1 MEQTPAP
8 AAGEPHEDVVTET
21 LSPDALRAYRAVVST
36 SSTDATALGAVL
48 GVSVPEAAILLD
60 YLVRSGFVSRLAEDA
75 GADGAGGAGFARFTA
90 VPPSV
95 AMGGA
100 VSAQESAAAQA
111 RSELDRLEE
120 MYRTVSMEGGADDIV
135 QVVRGADTVAEWF
148 TRVQAGAVHE
158 VCAFVQY
165 PVAVTAA
172 DENDIED
179 ELVARGVR
187 YRVLLERSMLE
198 AYPAGLDAFAASLAA
213 GEEARAVDALP
224 LRMIIVDRQLAFLP
238 VLSDRERAF
247 AAALIVRPSALLTG
261 LIALFDTV
269 WSTATP
275 VVLDAGSADPAVGV
289 VDDTDA
295 RLLSFLL
302 AGQTD
307 EAAASHLGVSLRT
320 VQRRVRELMDRA
332 GVRTRVQLGW
342 HAARAGWDGAG
353 SHGAARA
360 GEDLPADE

>member
-1 MEQTPAP
+1 MEQAP
-8 AAGEPHEDVVTET
+8 DSPAGEPFDGERTRP
-21 LSPDALRAYRAVVST
+21 LSPEALRAYRAVVAT
-36 SSTDATALGAVL
+36 SSTDAAALAPIL
-48 GVSVPEAAILLD
+48 HVSGERAAELLD
-60 YLVRSGFVSRLAEDA
+60 ELVSRGFASPLAEE
-75 GADGAGGAGFARFTA
+75 ADVARYTA

-95 AMGGA
+95 AMGAAVAAQEGA
-100 VSAQESAAAQA
+100 VA
-111 RSELDRLEE
+111 RARAELDRLEE

-148 TRVQAGAVHE
+148 ARVQAGATRE

-172 DENDIED
+172 DQNDIED

-213 GEEARAVDALP
+213 GEEARAVDVLP
-224 LRMIIVDRQLAFLP
+224 LRMILVDRELAFLP

-275 VVLDAGSADPAVGV
+275 VVLDAGAADPAVGV
-289 VDDTDA
+289 VDDMDA

-320 VQRRVRELMDRA
+320 VQRRVRDLMDRA

-353 SHGAARA
+353 SH
-360 GEDLPADE
+360 

>member
-1 MEQTPAP
+1 MDGASASPTD
-8 AAGEPHEDVVTET
+8 EPFEGVLGAS
-21 LSPDALRAYRAVVST
+21 LSPEALRAYRAVVAT
-36 SSTDATALGAVL
+36 SSTDDATLAAAVD
-48 GVSVPEAAILLD
+48 VTVETAAELLEE
-60 YLVRSGFVSRLAEDA
+60 LVTR
-75 GADGAGGAGFARFTA
+75 GFASALADDGGRQRYTA
-90 VPPSV
+90 VPPSIALGTAV
-95 AMGGA
+95 AE
-100 VSAQESAAAQA
+100 QEDVVA
-111 RSELDRLEE
+111 RARAELDRLEE

-148 TRVQAGAVHE
+148 ARVQAGAVRE

-172 DENDIED
+172 DQNDIED

-224 LRMIIVDRQLAFLP
+224 LRMILVDRELAFLP

-275 VVLDAGSADPAVGV
+275 IVLEAGAADPSVGV
-289 VDDTDA
+289 VDDMDA

-320 VQRRVRELMDRA
+320 VQRRVRDLMDRA

-342 HAARAGWDGAG
+342 HAARAGWDGA
-353 SHGAARA
+353 
-360 GEDLPADE
+360 EKD

>member
-1 MEQTPAP
+1 MEQTPP
-8 AAGEPHEDVVTET
+8 ASSKEPFDAETAGAQAGP
-21 LSPDALRAYRAVVST
+21 LSPEARRAYRALVAT
-36 SSTDATALGAVL
+36 SSADAAGL
-48 GVSVPEAAILLD
+48 AATLD
-60 YLVRSGFVSRLAEDA
+60 LPPDRGTELMDELVTHGFASPLTEDA
-75 GADGAGGAGFARFTA
+75 EGTRFTA

-95 AMGGA
+95 AMGAAVAAQEGA
-100 VSAQESAAAQA
+100 VA
-111 RSELDRLEE
+111 RARAELDRLEE

-135 QVVRGADTVAEWF
+135 QIVRGADTVAEWF
-148 TRVQAGAVHE
+148 ARVQAGAVRE

-172 DENDIED
+172 DQNDIED

-187 YRVLLERSMLE
+187 YRVLLERSALE

-213 GEEARAVDALP
+213 GEEARAADALP
-224 LRMIIVDRQLAFLP
+224 LRMVIVDRELAFLP

-275 VVLDAGSADPAVGV
+275 IVLDAGAADPAVGV

-295 RLLSFLL
+295 RLLSLL
-302 AGQTD
+302 LTGQTD

-320 VQRRVRELMDRA
+320 VQRRVRDLMDRA

-342 HAARAGWDGAG
+342 HAARAGWDGARG
-353 SHGAARA
+353 N
-360 GEDLPADE
+360 